1 MPVVLNFRVI
11 VNLSALV
18 VRVGVLSIVELFR
31 IQSNRELLSFPT
43 KAQLDIDLR
52 AQPRLLLFCLLFLGL
67 GLDRLGQDVDLFV
80 NLYRSIP
87 AFDPF
92 FHLL

>member
-31 IQSNRELLSFPT
+31 IQSDRELLSFPT

-52 AQPRLLLFCLLFLGL
+52 AQPRLLLFCLLFLRL
-67 GLDRLGQDVDLFV
+67 GLDRLGQDVDLFFH
-80 NLYRSIP
+80 LYRSIP
-87 AFDPF
+87 AFAPF
-92 FHLL
+92 FNLL